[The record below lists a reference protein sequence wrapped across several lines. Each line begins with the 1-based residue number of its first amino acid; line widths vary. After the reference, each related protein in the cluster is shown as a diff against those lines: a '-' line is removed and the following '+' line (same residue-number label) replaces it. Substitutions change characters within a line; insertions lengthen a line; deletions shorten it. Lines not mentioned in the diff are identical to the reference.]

1 MSEKIKWAGR
11 RTTARSVFIYRKD
24 GGLLS
29 VPEFEAISRALPGDY
44 ELTYNNAVTSDRLI
58 TIYSPRGVAVPLAIA
73 DETLAKLN
81 GPDEDEDEGEWV
93 VTSSHLNLN
102 YLVAFRRDE
111 KAITAEQFRR
121 IAVRVAPGFTVYG
134 KPDTA
139 RSKVVLTPVGG
150 TVCGAIKADEI
161 ARRLNAPAEP
171 WTIVAREGVL
181 LASYGENTPLSWLTA
196 AIIRNA
202 ITDAA
207 STEEWSVE
215 PHTDHDAATCGT
227 PQAKCR
233 SMVRVS
239 CRTIELD
246 SNDTVWLGNVLVN
259 VGVEAPRSVS
269 PCTLPRREGPWKVVV
284 HESRR
289 MLSVTRTG
297 GMSRADV
304 TWLTSVTAPDYTA
317 YDHHTRGEG
326 HVSLLPLVNPTGIP
340 ESQAAELEAKVNKAE
355 KTRLRAVPDQANTP
369 EQDAEDE
376 ATADKLMSGNPVQ
389 DVNKR
394 LYEAGKDMAAMRARL
409 DELSDKVS
417 ELDRP
422 RTADEVSRAFNEVMD
437 ALLHNKQYEAVATVR
452 EVRKA
457 FEL

>member
-1 MSEKIKWAGR
+1 MSEKTTWTGR
-11 RTTARSVFIYRKD
+11 RTTAGSVFISRED
-24 GGLLS
+24 DALLS
-29 VPEFEAISRALPGDY
+29 VAEFEAISRALPGDY

-81 GPDEDEDEGEWV
+81 GPDEDEAEWI
-93 VTSSHLNLN
+93 VTPSHLNLN

-121 IAVRVAPGFTVYG
+121 IAVRVAPGFTVFG
-134 KPDTA
+134 KPDML
-139 RSKVVLTPVGG
+139 RFKVVLAPVGG

-202 ITDAA
+202 IMYGSDTD
-207 STEEWSVE
+207 EWTVE

-376 ATADKLMSGNPVQ
+376 ATADKLMSARAE

-409 DELSDKVS
+409 DELSDKVG

-422 RTADEVSRAFNEVMD
+422 RTADEVSRAFNAVLD
-437 ALLHNKQYEAVATVR
+437 ALLHNKQYEAMATVR
-452 EVRKA
+452 EVRKV

>member
-1 MSEKIKWAGR
+1 MSETIKWAGR
-11 RTTARSVFIYRKD
+11 RTTARSVFIHRKD

-29 VPEFEAISRALPGDY
+29 VSEFDAISRALPGDY

-81 GPDEDEDEGEWV
+81 GPDEPCASV
-93 VTSSHLNLN
+93 V
-102 YLVAFRRDE
+102 
-111 KAITAEQFRR
+111 
-121 IAVRVAPGFTVYG
+121 
-134 KPDTA
+134 
-139 RSKVVLTPVGG
+139 
-150 TVCGAIKADEI
+150 
-161 ARRLNAPAEP
+161 EP
-171 WTIVAREGVL
+171 WTIVARHGEL
-181 LASYGENTPLSWLTA
+181 LASYGENIPLSWLTA
-196 AIIRNA
+196 AQVRNA
-202 ITDAA
+202 IMYASDTD
-207 STEEWSVE
+207 EWTVE

-233 SMVRVS
+233 STVRVS
-239 CRTIELD
+239 SRIAELGH
-246 SNDTVWLGNVLVN
+246 NDTAWLGNILVN
-259 VGVEAPRSVS
+259 VGVESPRSIS

-304 TWLTSVTAPDYTA
+304 AWLTSTTAPDYTA

-376 ATADKLMSGNPVQ
+376 ATADKLMSARAE

-409 DELSDKVS
+409 DELSDKVG

-422 RTADEVSRAFNEVMD
+422 RTADEVSRAFNAVLD
-437 ALLHNKQYEAVATVR
+437 ALLHNKQYEAMATVR
-452 EVRKA
+452 EVRKV

>member
-11 RTTARSVFIYRKD
+11 RTTARSVFIHRKD

-29 VPEFEAISRALPGDY
+29 VPEFEAINWALPGDY

-81 GPDEDEDEGEWV
+81 GPDEDEGEWV
-93 VTSSHLNLN
+93 VTPSKSGANCLL
-102 YLVAFRRDE
+102 AFRRDE
-111 KAITAEQFRR
+111 KMISPEQFRR

-161 ARRLNAPAEP
+161 ARHLNAPAEP
-171 WTIVAREGVL
+171 WTIVARHGEL
-181 LASYGENTPLSWLTA
+181 LASYGENIPLSWLTA
-196 AIIRNA
+196 AQVRNA
-202 ITDAA
+202 IMYASDTD
-207 STEEWSVE
+207 EWTVE

-233 SMVRVS
+233 STVRVS
-239 CRTIELD
+239 SRTIELD
-246 SNDTVWLGNVLVN
+246 SNDTVWLGEALVN
-259 VGVEAPRSVS
+259 VGVESPRSVS

-304 TWLTSVTAPDYTA
+304 AWLTSTTAPDYTA

-376 ATADKLMSGNPVQ
+376 ATADKLMSARAE

-409 DELSDKVS
+409 DELSGKLS

-422 RTADEVSRAFNEVMD
+422 RTADEVSRAFNAVLD
-437 ALLHNKQYEAVATVR
+437 ALLHNKQYEAMATVR
-452 EVRKA
+452 DVRAA